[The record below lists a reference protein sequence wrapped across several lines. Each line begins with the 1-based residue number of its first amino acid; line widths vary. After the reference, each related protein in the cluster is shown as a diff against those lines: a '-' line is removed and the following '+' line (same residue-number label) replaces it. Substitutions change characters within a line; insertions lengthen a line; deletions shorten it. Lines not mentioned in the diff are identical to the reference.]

1 MTYIALNAAF
11 IAISVVV
18 LAIAVLTR
26 SLTRESAPA
35 IIGTT
40 AIVFI
45 MTAVFDNLMIAV
57 GLFEY
62 SSGHTSGLRIGL
74 APLEDFGYP
83 LAGALLLPAL
93 WALFGG
99 VEERTR
105 PDHSRDLQTAE
116 GAHD

>member
-26 SLTRESAPA
+26 RLTRESALA

-62 SSGHTSGLRIGL
+62 SSAHTSGLRIGL

-99 VEERTR
+99 AEESDR
-105 PDHSRDLQTAE
+105 PYNSRDLQTAE
-116 GAHD
+116 GGND